1 MNLILALGRG
11 VGFKILQWSCTT
23 QACHLHGVSKENRI
37 VNPPCSAAFIKMSF
51 CSMNLCFPIQLLV
64 CALKNLSEA
73 KSFDI
78 GHCQIVDFSLQM
90 QSCLSDCNGELVS
103 MSDARSSFYVDHI

>member
-1 MNLILALGRG
+1 
-11 VGFKILQWSCTT
+11 
-23 QACHLHGVSKENRI
+23 
-37 VNPPCSAAFIKMSF
+37 
-51 CSMNLCFPIQLLV
+51 MNLCFPIQLLV

-78 GHCQIVDFSLQM
+78 GHCEIVDISPQM

-103 MSDARSSFYVDHI
+103 TSDARSSFYVDHISFYSFEIVLISREESWLNTLAILFLTGTWQSLLSSVEYH